1 MEMSRLKQLWK
12 ASSLDLHKDKS
23 CFLVFGN
30 TKQKENFSTECSET
44 PIKLYNE
51 RMKEK
56 VREKYLGDMIDS
68 GGNAASVAETVKDR
82 YGKILNGI
90 F

>member
-1 MEMSRLKQLWK
+1 MEGKI
-12 ASSLDLHKDKS
+12 LDLHKDKS
-23 CFLVFGN
+23 SFLVFGN
-30 TKQKENFSTECSET
+30 KKQKEDFSTESLDN

-56 VREKYLGDMIDS
+56 VKEKYLGDMIDS

-82 YGKILNGI
+82 YGRILSGI
-90 F
+90 FEIRQGV